1 MDSLNRPFRRDRSV
15 ALAYLFNSALTGFQV
30 AIGATMPVIR
40 SDLNIS
46 LTVASLHFTV
56 MAVCGM
62 LSSSTVARVAARLGR
77 RATCIASVA
86 VISIGLLA
94 LCLAPSVALTL
105 PAAAVIGLAG
115 PFAIILSQTEV
126 LDRHPAHQA
135 MAMAELNLVVSV
147 ALMATTLGVGPL
159 VALTDSWRIA
169 LLIPT
174 VAAISAM
181 LPLHGLEFSDASRPK
196 SRGPNRRMTELAWLF
211 CLLII
216 CQAGFEWSYGYQA
229 AEFLNRAGGVS
240 KGTAA
245 TLMTVF
251 YAGMVISRIGLIRV
265 VRRFA
270 ASHLLTAS
278 FALALVGFLLLAG
291 GPTTGIKV
299 AGLMVSGFGIAV
311 TFPMIITLAAA
322 AFPEAT
328 DWIVAKLYLAG
339 GVAIAIAPFAIGAL
353 GDEIG
358 IARSFWV
365 LGIMAAMG
373 LIASPLLRR
382 AQIDGRA
389 LSVAQ
394 AK

>member
-40 SDLNIS
+40 SDLDIS

-62 LSSSTVARVAARLGR
+62 LASSTVAQAAARFGR
-77 RATCIASVA
+77 RATCVASVA
-86 VISIGLLA
+86 VVSFGLLA

-115 PFAIILSQTEV
+115 PFAIILSQSEV

-135 MAMAELNLVVSV
+135 TAMAELNLVVSV

-169 LLIPT
+169 LLIP
-174 VAAISAM
+174 VAAAISTF
-181 LPLHGLEFSDASRPK
+181 LPLHGLEFSDASRPR
-196 SRGPNRRMTELAWLF
+196 SRGARRQMNGLAWLF

-229 AEFLNRAGGVS
+229 AEFLNKAGGVS

-251 YAGMVISRIGLIRV
+251 YAGMVVCRLGLMWA
-265 VRRFA
+265 VRHFV

-278 FALALVGFLLLAG
+278 FAMALVGFLLLAG
-291 GPTTGIKV
+291 GPTTGIKLI
-299 AGLMVSGFGIAV
+299 GLLVSGFGIAI
-311 TFPMIITLAAA
+311 TFPMIITLAAR
-322 AFPEAT
+322 AFPDAT
-328 DWIVAKLYLAG
+328 DWIVAKLYMAG
-339 GVAIAIAPFAIGAL
+339 GVSIAAAPFAIGAL

-365 LGIMAAMG
+365 LGILAALG
-373 LIASPLLRR
+373 LIVSPFLRR
-382 AQIDGRA
+382 A
-389 LSVAQ
+389 LSDAGG
-394 AK
+394 